1 MERLLETYLSAAQP
15 GSVAVARPAELK
27 TASRRDLDDNIILKA
42 KGF

>member
-27 TASRRDLDDNIILKA
+27 AASRRDLDENIISKV
-42 KGF
+42 KGV